1 MLYDRGRRAMKN
13 KTEAAAA
20 FLAGRDFILKHRIAY
35 DTAVRDF
42 EWPALEQFNWAL
54 DYFDIVATGN
64 LRPALHIVEEDGT
77 ETIHSFAELSA
88 ASNRV
93 ANFLRGLGAQR
104 GDCLMLMLGN
114 EVALWETLLAAIKLG
129 VVVTPA
135 TTLLTP
141 ADLQDRVDRGGVR
154 FAVTSAVNVSKFE
167 GVTGTFSRIAVGDG
181 TSGWHEYDSARDC
194 DAAFTA
200 NDATRASDPMLLYF
214 TSGTTARPK
223 LVVHTHQSY
232 PVGHLSTLYWI
243 GLQPGDRHWNISS
256 PGWAKH
262 AWSSFFAPWNAEAT
276 IFISNYA
283 RFNAKSVLNA
293 LVEHRVTTLCAPPTV
308 WRMLIQEPLGDYR
321 VALREVLSAGEPLNP
336 EVIGQVQK
344 AWGLTIRDGYGQ
356 TETTAQ
362 IGNSP
367 GQPVKPGSM
376 GRPLP
381 GYDVVLL
388 DPEGHV
394 SPNEGEIC
402 LRLDDRPLG
411 LTDGYADDDAKTSDA
426 MRDGYYHTGDIAS
439 RDDDGYLT
447 FVGRADDVFKAS
459 DYRLSPFELESVL
472 IEYPAVAEAAVVPSP
487 DPLRH
492 AVPKAFVT
500 LAAGFSPSRELAS
513 EILAHCRNRM
523 APYKR
528 IRRIEFATLP
538 KTISGKIRRIEL
550 RQTEADRRAAGQRGT
565 HEFFEE
571 EL

>member
-1 MLYDRGRRAMKN
+1 MKN

-35 DTAVRDF
+35 DTAARDF

-77 ETIHSFAELSA
+77 ETIRSFAELSA

-283 RFNAKSVLNA
+283 RFNAKLVLNA
-293 LVEHRVTTLCAPPTV
+293 LVEYRVTTLCAPPTV